1 MKHNRFKRTLAGVL
15 AVLTVA
21 APAATNVGGILKEFS
36 IVASAANEK
45 AGVLGISN
53 VKAYIKEVKINN
65 ESYTTLGSINKFD
78 VPANATVT
86 VTATARLAYGS
97 DDDIEMS
104 DGQEGG
110 DPQQVAQNDALDE
123 KFDGKNWVYTF
134 KQTVEGD
141 KELAF
146 KAGSTEITFAKEQ
159 DASDSEIAKKITS
172 WKIGNGGDGKEYTR
186 TATDAGEAKPIT
198 GAKLGEQIEI
208 TSTELLDFS
217 DNTVLGLPEAGKNVK
232 PVRTVKSSGTTVTY
246 TYTFSASAT
255 TISKGT
261 HQHEFEVVGLTAD
274 KSALELKCSDIVDG
288 KHSAPYSVYLTMF
301 NLTKV
306 ASTADHKKGYYV
318 DNPKAD
324 DHNVILSE
332 LLDKNFIFGNFD
344 DNTAWGLYDNAQDA
358 AFWSAGGF
366 VDLTDD
372 NVSSNG
378 QKFTLA
384 FAAGDKEYVIPTKPV
399 IYDAETNKVVLEVG
413 KNDVTL
419 VNFDAKLNEL
429 TVGSYIAKYSIVNNN
444 GGEDIIDEGTG
455 NVTIG
460 TGDTS
465 NTNVYTIEVPFNVLQ
480 AEVTDD
486 TFFISNN
493 SANLVDGVYNFA
505 YSENERYTPIVSQT
519 VGLTEGKDYKL
530 EGDLS
535 ASRVGKYSIYV
546 IGLGNYDFEY
556 ELKWAITETDVSD
569 EAFTVQASSAV
580 YGESVYNAVKDKLSF
595 KSEKKVYSYFYKPKD
610 QTDDVTHTNT
620 QALNTK
626 AAWVSDLK
634 SKGYTEITPTT
645 VLSAGDYTITVIAE
659 DVNEKNADGSAK
671 ATRSYTD
678 NFLTVAKVGVGLS
691 IEGTIVT
698 FDGESHVANAADAT
712 VRCRVGTLGTDSD
725 GDVGITSSAYTFD
738 WVNENVYDDIYAAV
752 NALGVEI
759 DVAAEYANLKTD
771 EEKAKAADIA
781 SVTHAGKYKLRI
793 KKADLEKLIKR
804 FGENYEFVMNYR
816 MLALNEKGEL
826 VLPQG
831 TAPVGYSEVSASDVA
846 QYKLY
851 QRVEAFYS
859 AAGMSVSYG
868 YGMGF
873 ASGSLVIMPAEF
885 TVTLKKESYVY
896 SGRLIEP
903 EFTVTGVK
911 GTVLKEGTD
920 FTIDGGTSAKG
931 LETEDTQ
938 YYAIVEGAGDYVGAK
953 DAFNWR
959 IVNNSALRNSA
970 TVTYGDTSSILKEGK
985 QRVTYQIKRELLPTA
1000 PAGTKIT
1007 AAGVYYYNGKG
1018 AAAITSKE
1026 TLLNK
1031 VGTWI
1036 DPTDKVNVV
1045 KRARQA
1051 NPSTQNGTMTVNV
1064 LDNGYGTALL
1074 GFIEVTDKD
1083 GNSTTILANEVK
1095 IATYAAANV
1104 EAEKA
1109 AQAAISVSYKND
1121 PSYVKYKVNKDG
1133 KDQVSFQFTRSL
1145 DPKATVADTAGKL
1158 SKALEEYDYLVTEYG
1173 CYYYNGLND
1182 INESALTN
1190 QWVGKAPTGVA
1201 VNSDTT
1207 NVVKQAHVI
1216 VKADAESQAKA
1227 KNGTLTVNIADN
1239 GNGVKARGFMC
1250 VAIYKKGDLEK
1261 DGAKPIYETTVYSAN
1276 AKPESTR
1283 AKIFDAEH
1291 ELEVYDLSVTTLSYD
1306 ALVKAA
1312 IGIDGTNEAN
1322 PTIAITNQSSEK
1334 KDNGQTV
1341 SVTVK
1346 DETNA
1351 TGNFKEFTIVGYG
1364 AVYTTNENATVADL
1378 TLDKVGGSTK
1388 NVYIEKDL
1396 ANNTSA
1402 SAIVEG
1408 SANKKY
1414 QTYVVAKDADGNHT
1428 VIYAGTAGVFVE

>member
-1 MKHNRFKRTLAGVL
+1 VP
-15 AVLTVA
+15 VA
-21 APAATNVGGILKEFS
+21 T
-36 IVASAANEK
+36 
-45 AGVLGISN
+45 
-53 VKAYIKEVKINN
+53 
-65 ESYTTLGSINKFD
+65 
-78 VPANATVT
+78 
-86 VTATARLAYGS
+86 
-97 DDDIEMS
+97 
-104 DGQEGG
+104 
-110 DPQQVAQNDALDE
+110 NDALTE
-123 KFDGKNWVYTF
+123 KFDGTNWVYTF

-141 KELAF
+141 KDLAF
-146 KAGSTEITFAKEQ
+146 KAGSTAITFAKED
-159 DASDSEIAKKITS
+159 DASESEIAKKITS
-172 WKIGNGGDGKEYTR
+172 WKIGNGGEGKEYTR
-186 TATDAGEAKPIT
+186 TATDAGEAKAIT
-198 GAKLGEQIEI
+198 GAKFGEKIEI

-217 DNTVLGLPEAGKNVK
+217 DNAVLGLPEEGKNVK
-232 PVRTVKSSGTTVTY
+232 PVRKVNSGTTVTY

-261 HQHEFEVVGLTAD
+261 HHHEFEVVGLTAD

-306 ASTADHKKGYYV
+306 ASTNAHNKGYYV

-324 DHNVILSE
+324 EHNVILSE

-358 AFWSAGGF
+358 AFWSSGGF
-366 VDLTDD
+366 VGLTDD
-372 NVSSNG
+372 NVSAEG
-378 QKFTLA
+378 QKFTLT
-384 FAAGDKEYVIPTKPV
+384 FAAGNKEYVIPKKPV

-419 VNFDAKLNEL
+419 ENFDAKLNEL

-480 AEVTDD
+480 AEVDEN
-486 TFFISNN
+486 TFRISNN

-804 FGENYEFVMNYR
+804 FGENYEFVMNYKK
-816 MLALNEKGEL
+816 LELNAKGEL
-826 VLPQG
+826 VLPEG
-831 TAPVGYSEVSASDVA
+831 NAPSGYSEVTASDVA

-851 QRVEAFYS
+851 QRIDAFYS
-859 AAGMSVSYG
+859 AAGMSGFYG
-868 YGMGF
+868 YGVGY
-873 ASGSLVIMPAEF
+873 AGGSLVIMPAEF

-1018 AAAITSKE
+1018 ATEVTKE

-1036 DPTDKVNVV
+1036 DPADKVNVV

-1051 NPSTQNGTMTVNV
+1051 NPSVQNGTMTVNV
-1064 LDNGYGTALL
+1064 LDNGDGTAVL

-1083 GNSTTILANEVK
+1083 GNSTTILAENVL

-1109 AQAAISVSYKND
+1109 AQAAISVTYVEDEN
-1121 PSYVKYKVNKDG
+1121 YVKYGIRESDG
-1133 KDQVSFQFTRSL
+1133 KDKVSFRFTRSL
-1145 DPKATVADTAGKL
+1145 DPQAQVEDTDHKPSKKL
-1158 SKALEEYDYLVTEYG
+1158 DEYDYLVTEYG

-1182 INESALTN
+1182 ITEFALTN
-1190 QWVGKAPTGVA
+1190 QWVGKAPTGVS

-1261 DGAKPIYETTVYSAN
+1261 DGAKPIYETTVYSATAKQFN
-1276 AKPESTR
+1276 ADK
-1283 AKIFDAEH
+1283 
-1291 ELEVYDLSVTTLSYD
+1291 ELEEYTASVTTLSYD

-1312 IGIDGTNEAN
+1312 IGD
-1322 PTIAITNQSSEK
+1322 TIAITNQSSEK

-1346 DETNA
+1346 DEANV

-1388 NVYIEKDL
+1388 NVYIEKAL